1 MKMTEN
7 MEKKLKKDIRLL
19 LKKTTILNFSN
30 GLFYMLFLLYA
41 AYILSE
47 IMSNIQ
53 TGLLE
58 NAISEIIKLI
68 LSWLLYG
75 ALVWLLKR
83 CILSVQ
89 TREKMKVREYFISRI
104 LHIPYMRKESA
115 GTVLENVS
123 NDINRIIDHFGNRRA
138 DAAVAM
144 ISCLLYFGVAVYT
157 SPWVSLCMALLA
169 CLEILPHMAV
179 KHFFMKKYLDCR
191 EIETAITDILVEGY
205 KGAEEIKVYRALPWL
220 DARLYRKHKEYEKIG
235 MKSEIA
241 FTGETMLSSFIKQV
255 INYGFY
261 ILLGLFFGCKII
273 TMSEAA
279 ILGVLAGDFFAK
291 MDLLFQM
298 IPEFMSDKAAFQR
311 IMKWDRDMAQ
321 AKETE
326 KGSGSGEGDRI
337 RIEDFSLCYGKKKIL
352 QNFSADISLKK
363 RTVIVGENGSGKTSF
378 LRFLAG
384 ISEEGT
390 GTLRMRQG
398 EEYRAVTGIEAAWLP
413 QECPALVFSAE
424 ELVRPENWKRFRENS
439 EKMGLEEGCLYT
451 PLNQLSGGQRKKIY
465 LSVIFC
471 THSRL
476 LLLDEPANDLDETGK
491 RALMDLMINF
501 PKGILYVTHD
511 PELMEIAE
519 ETIHMDSA
527 FRAGMPAAAE

>member
-1 MKMTEN
+1 M
-7 MEKKLKKDIRLL
+7 KKDIRLL

-30 GLFYMLFLLYA
+30 GLLYMLFLLYA
-41 AYILSE
+41 AYMLSE

-83 CILSVQ
+83 YILSVQ
-89 TREKMKVREYFISRI
+89 TQEKMKVREYFIGRI
-104 LHIPYMRKESA
+104 LHIPYRRKESA

-191 EIETAITDILVEGY
+191 EIEASITDILVDGY

-220 DARLYRKHKEYEKIG
+220 DDMLYRKHREYERIG

-241 FTGETMLSSFIKQV
+241 FTGETMLSSFIKQA

-261 ILLGLFFGCKII
+261 ILLGLFFGNTII
-273 TMSEAA
+273 TMSDVA
-279 ILGVLAGDFFAK
+279 ILGVLAGDFFTK
-291 MDLLFQM
+291 MNLLFQM
-298 IPEFMSDKAAFQR
+298 VPEFMSDKAAFQR
-311 IMKWDRDMAQ
+311 IKKWDWDMAH
-321 AKETE
+321 AKKTE
-326 KGSGSGEGDRI
+326 NGSGTEEGSRI
-337 RIEDFSLCYGKKKIL
+337 RVENFSLCYGNKKIF
-352 QNFSADISLKK
+352 QNFSTDISLKK
-363 RTVIVGENGSGKTSF
+363 RTAIVGENGSGKTSF

-390 GTLRMRQG
+390 GRLRMRLG
-398 EEYRAVTGIEAAWLP
+398 EEENEVTGIEAAWLP
-413 QECPALVFSAE
+413 QECPALVYSAE
-424 ELVRPENWKRFRENS
+424 ELVGQENWKRFRENS
-439 EKMGLEEGCLYT
+439 EKMGLEEGCLHT

-471 THSRL
+471 THSCL

-491 RALMDLMINF
+491 RALIDLIINF
-501 PKGILYVTHD
+501 PNGILYVTHD

-519 ETIHMDSA
+519 ETIHMDSS
-527 FRAGMPAAAE
+527 FHTGVLMPAE